1 MEKSCIERQEE
12 ELQALQA
19 IYMDDFQDLREKPD
33 EPPKVCLKLTPLQ
46 SVVAKEV
53 YARVDLI
60 ILYTADYP
68 NRSPKLSL
76 GSAEGISGED
86 VNELQNELQDM
97 AADLVGDVMVLQLA
111 HYVQTRLLQDNKPKL
126 SLYDG
131 MLAEE
136 RILAAEHQRLQ
147 MDFEAN
153 KEQEEDEEKNTETDP
168 AAQSAKKKDADTSP
182 TKDAPVHRK
191 QSGNSV
197 TPLQVSPSS
206 QETEGRPAGYNVM
219 RRSRSSERLGDESFT
234 GTRVIHFTSGGG
246 HTVHCGKCLG
256 QGSSGSKVYSGMNI
270 TKGDLVVM
278 REWVLSSLHVGPQM
292 RRTLSI
298 TENQQQDPQ
307 ARLMKQVLL
316 EYVGGGNLLSL
327 HLRKGGLPVAQLRE
341 YTQQLVEALY
351 YLHSSAVVHKDLRL
365 SSCRLDS
372 YGNVR
377 LADYSVGK
385 RLSDLYQVYGG
396 NGKHTQSNAA
406 KENNITTSRYGKK
419 GDVYSLGLLVFS
431 LAVGY
436 KIIEDVKDI
445 PASFPSALH
454 DFLCN
459 CLKSDERNRWSASQL
474 REHPFLTPVISS
486 SLAKGQQE
494 VERDNGNAE
503 DAGPSVLIDLPESEE
518 PVPQFSFFTGVS
530 GNSRITC
537 DFEQLG
543 FLGKGSFGNV
553 IKARSKLDNCFYA
566 VKRIPLDTKSIQF
579 IMREVQVMSKLNHGN
594 VVKYYNSW
602 LESTEEQQQ
611 EKNQPAGEKS
621 SKVISSSVSD
631 EESLMKLNKIEEPSM
646 GSSTNDLEDFWWQG
660 DDKEE
665 TNGSDSSSSDSQEL
679 RHSRVTFYQSE
690 DSDEGAECRETGS
703 ESSKEHVQLLYLYIQ
718 MEYCGESTLR
728 NLIDEGLHKDKE
740 RIWRLFREIV
750 EGLVHIHS
758 QDIIHWDLKPE
769 NLFLDS
775 LGHIKI
781 GHFGLATTQVMT
793 RGGMDT
799 DGPDEV
805 AQGQSPKMDS
815 STSESM
821 TSKVGSTLYA
831 APEVGKQSDGR
842 VRYSQKVDLYSLG
855 IIFFEMCHMPLTTS
869 VERVKVLGD
878 LRTEGII
885 FPTDF
890 DHEGLVKETVVL
902 KWLLKHTP
910 EERPTSQELLQS
922 QFVPP
927 TRKV

>member
-1 MEKSCIERQEE
+1 
-12 ELQALQA
+12 
-19 IYMDDFQDLREKPD
+19 
-33 EPPKVCLKLTPLQ
+33 
-46 SVVAKEV
+46 
-53 YARVDLI
+53 
-60 ILYTADYP
+60 
-68 NRSPKLSL
+68 
-76 GSAEGISGED
+76 
-86 VNELQNELQDM
+86 
-97 AADLVGDVMVLQLA
+97 MVLQLA

-307 ARLMKQVLL
+307 ARLMKQVLSIEQETLSLISRVRHPNLTHYLAVNVQEESPTVKVQVLL